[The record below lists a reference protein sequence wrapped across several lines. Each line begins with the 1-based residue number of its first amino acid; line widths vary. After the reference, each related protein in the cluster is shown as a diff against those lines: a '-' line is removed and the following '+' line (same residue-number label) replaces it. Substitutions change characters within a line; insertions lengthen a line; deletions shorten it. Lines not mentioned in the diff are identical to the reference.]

1 MFQEVDY
8 NKLTG
13 QIIASA
19 IEVHKELGPGL
30 LESVYETCLMEELY
44 QSNLNAKSQ
53 VKLPVVYKGRE
64 LDKEFIIDIL
74 VEDQIVI
81 ELKAVELLLPV
92 HEVQLLTYL
101 RLADK
106 KLGLL
111 INFNVPILKN
121 GIKRRINGYL

>member
-8 NKLTG
+8 NELTG

-30 LESVYETCLMEELY
+30 LESVYEACLMEELY
-44 QSNLNAKSQ
+44 QSNLNAKCQ

-64 LDKEFIIDIL
+64 LEKEFFIDIL
-74 VEDQIVI
+74 VEDLVVI

-101 RLADK
+101 RLANK

>member
-1 MFQEVDY
+1 MFQEIDY

-74 VEDQIVI
+74 VEDLVVI